1 MMQFGVL
8 YIDDEIHNLNS
19 FKAAFRRDFN
29 IHVAQSAREGRKIL
43 EQNEIAVI
51 VTDQRMP
58 VMTGIEFLESII
70 PVYPDTIRI
79 LLTGFSDINAV
90 MDAINRG
97 QVYKYLVK
105 PWRLP
110 ERPYKPKTRIF
121 EYFLP
126 GTSTVQLPLSS
137 ISASPTK
144 LFLGER
150 DITQE
155 SPSPP
160 PVISQRCGAAPP
172 CQVYIC

>member
-1 MMQFGVL
+1 MVQFGVL

-105 PWRLP
+105 PWADEELKMYIQNAIEIYHLRKENRELANKL
-110 ERPYKPKTRIF
+110 EIANK
-121 EYFLP
+121 
-126 GTSTVQLPLSS
+126 QLNNL
-137 ISASPTK
+137 
-144 LFLGER
+144 
-150 DITQE
+150 
-155 SPSPP
+155 
-160 PVISQRCGAAPP
+160 
-172 CQVYIC
+172 

>member
-43 EQNEIAVI
+43 DQNEIAVI

-105 PWRLP
+105 PWADEELKMYIQNAIEIYHLRKENRDLAHKL
-110 ERPYKPKTRIF
+110 ELANK
-121 EYFLP
+121 L
-126 GTSTVQLPLSS
+126 LDNLSRS
-137 ISASPTK
+137 
-144 LFLGER
+144 E
-150 DITQE
+150 
-155 SPSPP
+155 
-160 PVISQRCGAAPP
+160 V
-172 CQVYIC
+172 